1 VHLAGVLRS
10 AGISMLTP
18 YLQVAKKVDPTS
30 EMLPD
35 KRINRPSYVHDP
47 LQSNKSENEYHSVVV
62 MAGFDCSG

>member
-1 VHLAGVLRS
+1 
-10 AGISMLTP
+10 MLTP